1 MSHALQ
7 LWLTGTADD
16 VVSEVV
22 PHLGRRLLVLED
34 VQWADPQTVEV
45 VSRLV
50 GRARMVI
57 TCRDRSSLPAVPG
70 LAVFEIQPLRPR
82 AAQALVRRLHPELDE
97 HRRRQLV
104 GAAAG
109 NPLLL
114 NALVAGMDVS
124 PTLREALAAR
134 LGELDQ
140 DERDVLAAAMRRLLV
155 PVDGATYDL
164 GSTVAADYSCADDVA
179 LAITDSCVGTVSD
192 GSNLDTS
199 VVGTH
204 SFSVTATDAV
214 GLTGTTSSSYTVS
227 GTLAAGLALTGE
239 FTSIPVGYTVTAV
252 DAGADGVTITV
263 TGSGTEKVVMS
274 VCAAGFTVRIAPG
287 STVTLACGSVI
298 AHVAAGSVVVELSN
312 AAGVVTMTV
321 LASGVA
327 TLKDNG
333 DVVVAP
339 ESAVAVAVTIDG
351 VTQSVT
357 PGHTSDL
364 LAPTAAPSVAPL
376 SNAAGWNRTD
386 VTVAWHWSDEIGG
399 SGINS
404 AQCTNSSVPTGE
416 GSGIVVSAGCT
427 DMAGNAATAS
437 LQVNVDRTPP
447 TIVCPTS
454 PKRGFNAVGSTLT
467 AAVTDV
473 GGSGVASP
481 SVTVAAPT
489 NVAGARSANVTASDV
504 AGNTTTVA
512 CGYQVVYTVQWL
524 IPVGGTASAK
534 SVTRNTVVPFTFR
547 VIDAKGAAVTSA
559 VVTAPTST
567 AIACPSGAAPP
578 LGVSVSGNA
587 STRNLG
593 SGWWLAGWKAKTA
606 WKGTCRSIRIGLS
619 DGTTITAMY
628 KVV

>member
-1 MSHALQ
+1 VVGFAYTTSGEQHPF
-7 LWLTGTADD
+7 LWTAADGMADLGTLGGTASI
-16 VVSEVV
+16 VAGVTASGQVA
-22 PHLGRRLLVLED
+22 G
-34 VQWADPQTVEV
+34 
-45 VSRLV
+45 
-50 GRARMVI
+50 
-57 TCRDRSSLPAVPG
+57 SSLTSVSGQVHAALWG
-70 LAVFEIQPLRPR
+70 LSTSDTTA
-82 AAQALVRRLHPELDE
+82 
-97 HRRRQLV
+97 
-104 GAAAG
+104 
-109 NPLLL
+109 
-114 NALVAGMDVS
+114 
-124 PTLREALAAR
+124 PTATIS
-134 LGELDQ
+134 
-140 DERDVLAAAMRRLLV
+140 V
-155 PVDGATYDL
+155 PVDGATYDI
-164 GSTVAADYSCADDVA
+164 GSTVAADYSCSDNVA
-179 LAITDSCVGTVSD
+179 LAVTDSCVGTVPD

-199 VVGTH
+199 VIGTH

-214 GLTGTTSSSYTVS
+214 GLTATTYSSYTVS

-263 TGSGTEKVVMS
+263 TGVGTEKVVMS
-274 VCAAGFTVRIAPG
+274 VCAGFTVRIAPG

-298 AHVAAGSVVVELSN
+298 AHVVAGSVVVELSN

-321 LASGVA
+321 LADGIA

-333 DVVVAP
+333 DVVVPP
-339 ESAVAVAVTIDG
+339 ESAVAVSVTIDG

-357 PGHTSDL
+357 PGHTSDS

-376 SNAAGWNRTD
+376 PNAAGWNRTN

-404 AQCTNSSVPTGE
+404 AQCTDSSVSSGE
-416 GSGIVVSAGCT
+416 GPGIVVSAGCT
-427 DMAGNAATAS
+427 DQAGNVATAS
-437 LQVNVDRTPP
+437 VPVKVDRTPP
-447 TIVCPTS
+447 AIVCPTS
-454 PKRGFNAVGSTLT
+454 AKRGFNAVGSTLT

-473 GGSGVASP
+473 GGSGTTSP
-481 SVTVAAPT
+481 SVTVAAPA
-489 NVAGARSANVTASDV
+489 NVAGARSVNVTASDV

-512 CGYQVVYTVQWL
+512 CGYQVIYTVQWL

-567 AIACPSGAAPP
+567 VIACPSVATPP

-593 SGWWLAGWKAKTA
+593 SGWWLAGWKADTA

-619 DGTTITAMY
+619 DGTTITAIY